1 MSSEINLL
9 RNQFVKLQELVTSLK
24 NKDSFVIRFVTNETI
39 PQTSLNR
46 NTVYVNNDTN
56 QFIIYDDF
64 NNDWKHYDIG
74 GLSFDDLSS
83 ILVAGT
89 NTTIVVDSI
98 AQTITINSTGG
109 GVQIQTDWNQT
120 DNTEVDY
127 IKNKPSEFPPSSH
140 THSDTQVNLTETYHG
155 ALEGAVTQ
163 KDVNDVVDNIDNI
176 YPFILTYYFY

>member
-24 NKDSFVIRFVTNETI
+24 NKDSFVIRFVTNETV

-64 NNDWKHYDIG
+64 NNDWKYYDIG

-89 NTTIVVDSI
+89 NITIDVDLLNE
-98 AQTITINSTGG
+98 TITINST
-109 GVQIQTDWNQT
+109 VAPTVTYIRRS
-120 DNTEVDY
+120 DY
-127 IKNKPSEFPPSSH
+127 ILLDRKSYIGIAPTGSSETEAVWTIWVTVTNSSGEVISNTQYLNKKWSER
-140 THSDTQVNLTETYHG
+140 NL
-155 ALEGAVTQ
+155 L
-163 KDVNDVVDNIDNI
+163 
-176 YPFILTYYFY
+176 